1 MRSRSVKPLQKPNT
15 SDCLCGSGKSAE
27 SCCHAY
33 HAGATAP
40 TAEALMRSR
49 YVACV
54 HCVEGSGCTI
64 YAERPESC
72 RVYECL
78 WLRSQK
84 FEKPLGPQLRPDRCH
99 VVIGTINNGNEAIL
113 YVDPAHRN
121 AWKEPGFSEALG
133 LFCTRGIPVHVS
145 CNDVVERVY

>member
-1 MRSRSVKPLQKPNT
+1 MT
-15 SDCLCGSGKSAE
+15 SPSSQTQSE
-27 SCCHAY
+27 NQ
-33 HAGATAP
+33 TAP
-40 TAEALMRSR
+40 HNECGTCTTCCRIMKVKELDKGANQ
-49 YVACV
+49 ACV

-84 FEKPLGPQLRPDRCH
+84 FEKPFGPQLRPDRCH
-99 VVIGTINNGNEAIL
+99 VVIGTMNNGNEAIL